1 MEHLSGLIGE
11 AKQEGGGRKGEA
23 GSGLFAPWESDS
35 DLRRHFRDGAF
46 LHMIWPH
53 VHWEQQISMVH
64 VAKAN
69 SERAKGSF

>member
-1 MEHLSGLIGE
+1 MTRQRRISDLELKGLV
-11 AKQEGGGRKGEA
+11 KGEA